1 MARPIYGTYRYHLM
15 LSLGENIWNSGW
27 LLLLVGVKDT
37 ASWIP
42 KLYSNSF
49 LLSHSGMT
57 QAVREMQRLLHMVLS
72 FVKNASTEQIF
83 AGHNRASGQIYV
95 GMVKSQWKSYILT
108 LPKVEECFKYVS
120 LSCKDLFQ
128 REGTASL
135 QRILSREKTKFKQ
148 RKTSQKSSR
157 KKKRNDRNF
166 TLSFKER
173 WRCRKPYKRYFLQF
187 PSPLQLKALS
197 AKQEAHRSCWAHTGA
212 LNS

>member
-1 MARPIYGTYRYHLM
+1 MKNIHLCCEMARPIYGTYRYHLM

-157 KKKRNDRNF
+157 KKK
-166 TLSFKER
+166 K
-173 WRCRKPYKRYFLQF
+173 KKR
-187 PSPLQLKALS
+187 
-197 AKQEAHRSCWAHTGA
+197 
-212 LNS
+212 